1 MDNRAGEM
9 QVFLRVVETGSFSE
23 AARHM
28 RMTPS
33 TVSKLVARIE
43 ARLGVRLLERS
54 TRRLSLTGEGRI
66 YYDRS
71 QSLLAELD
79 AVERDLSRGV
89 ASIAGTVR
97 VTASVGFGM
106 VAVEPLLP
114 AFWQEFPNIIV
125 DLSISD
131 EIVDLYLDRTDVA
144 IRVGTLASSSLTARK
159 LGTAPRKIVAS
170 PDYLRRH
177 GTPNSIDDLAR
188 HACLGFNFR
197 RSAPVWPLRDSGR
210 IVDRSLSGPL
220 LANNGETVRR
230 MALAGMGL
238 ARMGEF
244 HIREDLRSGAL
255 VEVLTNAVEGDSED
269 VHALFLGGER
279 MPHRVRAF
287 LDFMT
292 PPLRAFLESGARG

>member
-9 QVFLRVVETGSFSE
+9 QVFLRVVDSGSFSA
-23 AARHM
+23 AARQM
-28 RMTPS
+28 LMTPS

-43 ARLGVRLLERS
+43 QRLGVRLLERS
-54 TRRLSLTGEGRI
+54 TRRLSLTGEGQV
-66 YYDRS
+66 YYERS
-71 QSLLAELD
+71 QALLAELEEI
-79 AVERDLSRGV
+79 ERDLSRGA
-89 ASIAGTVR
+89 ASITGTVR
-97 VTASVGFGM
+97 VSASVGFGM
-106 VAVEPLLP
+106 IGVEPLLP
-114 AFWQEFPNIIV
+114 AFWAEFPNVVV
-125 DLSISD
+125 DLSLSD

-144 IRVGTLASSSLTARK
+144 FRVGALPSSSLTARK

-170 PDYLRRH
+170 PDYLHRH
-177 GTPNSIDDLAR
+177 GTPASIDDLAR
-188 HACLGFNFR
+188 HRCLGFNFR
-197 RSAPVWPLRDSGR
+197 RSAPVWPLRSSGR
-210 IVDRSLSGPL
+210 TVARSVNGPL

-255 VEVLTNAVEGDSED
+255 FEVLSEAVEGDAED
-269 VHALFLGGER
+269 VHALFLGAER

-292 PPLRAFLESGARG
+292 PRLRAFLDEGMR